1 MLTGEEVELLATLLA
16 RAGVNAYEAAWANT
30 ILDKL
35 RVLAAAQA
43 KAQKKQEE
51 DTQATADPPAE

>member
-1 MLTGEEVELLATLLA
+1 MLTLEEVEMLAGLLA

-35 RVLAAAQA
+35 RVLASL
-43 KAQKKQEE
+43 KKEKQE
-51 DTQATADPPAE
+51 DTQAPADPPAK

>member
-1 MLTGEEVELLATLLA
+1 MLTSEEVELLATLLA

-30 ILDKL
+30 ILDRL

-43 KAQKKQEE
+43 KAQKKKK
-51 DTQATADPPAE
+51 DTQAPAESPPGE

>member
-16 RAGVNAYEAAWANT
+16 RTGVNAYEAAWANT

-43 KAQKKQEE
+43 KAQKKQEK
-51 DTQATADPPAE
+51 DTQAPAESPAE